1 MKMEN
6 CLIIGGAGYI
16 GSVLLDKLYNSYN
29 ITVFDSFFFNKI
41 KELKQK
47 YRNIKF
53 VKDGGW
59 HFSYIKTPENIEE
72 KLKSYA
78 HHREYDLSSLSLQK
92 IKKKIDNKESIY
104 NLATDMKKSKF
115 DSGQKLVVL
124 EINQLP
130 NYIEN
135 NLDKYKQWLD

>member
-1 MKMEN
+1 M
-6 CLIIGGAGYI
+6 
-16 GSVLLDKLYNSYN
+16 
-29 ITVFDSFFFNKI
+29 
-41 KELKQK
+41 
-47 YRNIKF
+47 
-53 VKDGGW
+53 
-59 HFSYIKTPENIEE
+59 
-72 KLKSYA
+72 
-78 HHREYDLSSLSLQK
+78 
-92 IKKKIDNKESIY
+92 NKESIY